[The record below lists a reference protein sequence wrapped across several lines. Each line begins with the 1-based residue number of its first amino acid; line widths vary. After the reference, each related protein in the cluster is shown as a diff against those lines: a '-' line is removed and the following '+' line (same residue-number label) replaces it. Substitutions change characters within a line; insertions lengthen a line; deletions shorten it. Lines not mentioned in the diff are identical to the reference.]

1 MSGGRESPA
10 AGPSP
15 LPQAGFQAPGSADH
29 NHGGRRDSRGGG
41 GIAGGDGELSG
52 QRVPQ
57 NSRLELRK
65 YYPFLKVHFYSH

>member
-15 LPQAGFQAPGSADH
+15 LPQAGFQAQEAQTITM
-29 NHGGRRDSRGGG
+29 GGG